1 MCSGSLCLLHL
12 EHFDCSLLMVKL
24 WLAENRWKQELLE
37 RGMALVETAAATF
50 APDAYLAGRNI
61 VDTDNGAY
69 SNLQSDQG
77 RYPLHIL

>member
-1 MCSGSLCLLHL
+1 
-12 EHFDCSLLMVKL
+12 MVKL

-37 RGMALVETAAATF
+37 RGMALVETAAATLVPN
-50 APDAYLAGRNI
+50 AHLAGRNNATPST
-61 VDTDNGAY
+61 VAC